1 MALVAG
7 SSGAH
12 VMRPCAEQS
21 SDSTSGRP
29 RCYVACAWGPASHSI
44 LGNDMTTRRFVFRP
58 AAMLLGL
65 LAAAITTPAP
75 GQTATRPGGFSVTR
89 YQAEIDAY
97 LKSDSLSP
105 PPAGGVVFVG
115 SSIFR
120 QWTTL
125 AAHMAP
131 LPAFNRAFGGSR
143 TAEVL
148 HYMDRIV
155 LPYRPRF
162 VVYYCGSND
171 VNAGEPAEA
180 IVGRIIEFHNRLQA
194 ALPGSRLFFVSVIRA
209 PQKRDRWPVVDSI
222 NIHVRQYAAE
232 AQDIEFIDVNPVL
245 LDSVG
250 TIRGALYQPD
260 SLHYRREAYD
270 LFADASRP
278 VLQRSWNDR

>member
-1 MALVAG
+1 MPLAQAPSRLGRLQPIV
-7 SSGAH
+7 
-12 VMRPCAEQS
+12 VRR
-21 SDSTSGRP
+21 DSIR
-29 RCYVACAWGPASHSI
+29 
-44 LGNDMTTRRFVFRP
+44 GNDMTTRRLVLRP
-58 AAMLLGL
+58 VAMVLGL

-75 GQTATRPGGFSVTR
+75 GQTAAFPVTR
-89 YQAEIDAY
+89 FQAEIDAY
-97 LKSDSLSP
+97 LKSDSVSP
-105 PPAGGVVFVG
+105 PAAGGIVFVG

-171 VNAGEPAEA
+171 VNGGEPAEA
-180 IVGRIIEFHNRLQA
+180 IVDRIVEFHHRLQA
-194 ALPGSRLFFVSVIRA
+194 ALPGSRMFFVSVIRA

-222 NIHVRQYAAE
+222 NIQVERYATE
-232 AQDIEFIDVNPVL
+232 AQNIEFIDVNPLL

-250 TIRGALYQPD
+250 TVRGALYRPD
-260 SLHYRREAYD
+260 SLHYRPEAYA
-270 LFADASRP
+270 LFADAIRP